1 MCQVPE
7 FSLYTDVPVVYCARI
22 VLAVNNLNEIPC
34 CLKKQ
39 PGEEEEEAALAWWG
53 GECDT
58 RAYIYHSI
66 SDRHQTKHNTDTQS
80 ALRTSLMFD
89 WNMLDISNCETLPLN
104 SHNPPPPPLSSLVS
118 PNNDYTQILFWWLV
132 NVDDDCVLVAGNLP
146 CLRRDLSGSASPCG
160 VPGWSCSTV
169 WLPHHTTLFP

>member
-118 PNNDYTQILFWWLV
+118 PNNDYKQILIWWLV
-132 NVDDDCVLVAGNLP
+132 LKMPFRAS
-146 CLRRDLSGSASPCG
+146 RRGGHDRWRHWSQPDG
-160 VPGWSCSTV
+160 VPRHPQTSSITYPV
-169 WLPHHTTLFP
+169 ILDNFP

>member
-58 RAYIYHSI
+58 RAYICHSI

-89 WNMLDISNCETLPLN
+89 WNMLDT
-104 SHNPPPPPLSSLVS
+104 PPPLSSLVS
-118 PNNDYTQILFWWLV
+118 PNNDYKQILIWWLV
-132 NVDDDCVLVAGNLP
+132 SKMPFRAS
-146 CLRRDLSGSASPCG
+146 RRGGHDRWRHWSHPDK
-160 VPGWSCSTV
+160 VPRHPV
-169 WLPHHTTLFP
+169 

>member
-58 RAYIYHSI
+58 RATQYQIEIKPDTTQTHS
-66 SDRHQTKHNTDTQS
+66 QPWGP
-80 ALRTSLMFD
+80 AL
-89 WNMLDISNCETLPLN
+89 
-104 SHNPPPPPLSSLVS
+104 
-118 PNNDYTQILFWWLV
+118 
-132 NVDDDCVLVAGNLP
+132 
-146 CLRRDLSGSASPCG
+146 CLIEIC
-160 VPGWSCSTV
+160 
-169 WLPHHTTLFP
+169 